1 MSAISVIPQVATMT
15 SREISTLV
23 NSRHADVCRSIDKL
37 GVNKVIQ
44 GYTPQPYTSEQN
56 GQTYYEYYIS
66 KRDSYV
72 IVAQF
77 SPEFTAKLVDRWQE
91 LEAQQAKQL
100 LPNNFLEALELLVTK
115 EKQLI
120 EKSSQLEAAK
130 PAIEFVERYVTS
142 TGNLGFRQ
150 VCKLL
155 KANEREFRLFLQ
167 NRRIMYCLGCDWT
180 AYQPHIDAGR
190 FCVSAWVG
198 ENNASRTSCKFTPKG
213 VNWISQ
219 LWSGK

>member
-1 MSAISVIPQVATMT
+1 MSAISVIPQFSTMT

-91 LEAQQAKQL
+91 LESQQSKQL

-120 EKSSQLEAAK
+120 EKSSELEAAK
-130 PAIEFVERYVTS
+130 PAIEFVERYVES
-142 TGNLGFRQ
+142 TGNMGFRQ
-150 VCKLL
+150 LAKLL
-155 KANEREFRLFLQ
+155 RIKENDFRAFLQ
-167 NRRIMYCLGCDWT
+167 DNQIMYKLGGEWT
-180 AYQPHIDAGR
+180 PYAQHINSGR
-190 FCVSAWVG
+190 FVMKVGTARNDHAFHSA
-198 ENNASRTSCKFTPKG
+198 KFTPKG
-213 VNWISQ
+213 VAWVSQ
-219 LWSGK
+219 LWSEK